1 MEEEDDDLYDPAETL
16 PATQLQADITKS
28 ISLNTKPPQVEEI
41 EEVVEEIDEDEV
53 RPAGVFTCF
62 FFFEI

>member
-16 PATQLQADITKS
+16 PAAQLQGDITKS
-28 ISLNTKPPQVEEI
+28 IPLNTKPPQVEEI

-53 RPAGVFTCF
+53 RLAGVFTCF